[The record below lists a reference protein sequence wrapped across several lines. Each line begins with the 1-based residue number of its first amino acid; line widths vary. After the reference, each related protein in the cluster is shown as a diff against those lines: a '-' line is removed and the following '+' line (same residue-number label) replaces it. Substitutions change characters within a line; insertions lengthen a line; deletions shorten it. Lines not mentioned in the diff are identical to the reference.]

1 MNYIR
6 FREAGSNSK
15 MTISLDDGGYGY
27 SLNIMQILKILCM
40 NKKDNDDMYI
50 VLFHLTLS
58 EAESKPCRQYLYC
71 KAEEFEH
78 FHFIYDQIWE
88 YKQRLDNE
96 NKKHDLTIVMPKNVV
111 VRIELFGKFT
121 NDDLQLL
128 PRGNVT
134 SLIF

>member
-1 MNYIR
+1 
-6 FREAGSNSK
+6 
-15 MTISLDDGGYGY
+15 
-27 SLNIMQILKILCM
+27 M

-50 VLFHLTLS
+50 VFFYLTLS
-58 EAESKPCRQYLYC
+58 EAESKPCPQYLYC

-78 FHFIYDQIWE
+78 FHFIYDQLWE

-111 VRIELFGKFT
+111 VRIELVGKFT

-128 PRGNVT
+128 PRGNVA

>member
-1 MNYIR
+1 MI
-6 FREAGSNSK
+6 
-15 MTISLDDGGYGY
+15 
-27 SLNIMQILKILCM
+27 
-40 NKKDNDDMYI
+40 KKDNDEY
-50 VLFHLTLS
+50 VHSFFFLSLS

-78 FHFIYDQIWE
+78 FRFIYDQIWE
-88 YKQRLDNE
+88 YKQGLDNE
-96 NKKHDLTIVMPKNVV
+96 NKKDDLPFVMPKNVV
-111 VRIELFGKFT
+111 VRIELVGQFT

>member
-1 MNYIR
+1 MMN
-6 FREAGSNSK
+6 
-15 MTISLDDGGYGY
+15 
-27 SLNIMQILKILCM
+27 
-40 NKKDNDDMYI
+40 MYI
-50 VLFHLTLS
+50 VFFLTLS

-96 NKKHDLTIVMPKNVV
+96 NKKDDLTIVMPKNVV
-111 VRIELFGKFT
+111 VRIELVGKFT